1 MGWKGWLRVGGR
13 GYQVSSIRY
22 QVSGIKYQV
31 SSIRYQVS
39 GIKYQVSS
47 IRYQVRGGLNRMNLL
62 VIPHSLFLYQKVVRR
77 MQAAF
82 GQGGWGGN

>member
-22 QVSGIKYQV
+22 QVSGI
-31 SSIRYQVS
+31 
-39 GIKYQVSS
+39 
-47 IRYQVRGGLNRMNLL
+47 RYQVRGGLNQMNLL
-62 VIPHSLFLYQKVVRR
+62 VIHHSLFLYQKVVRR
-77 MQAAF
+77 IQAAF

>member
-1 MGWKGWLRVGGR
+1 MWVGKGGFGWAGG
-13 GYQVSSIRY
+13 G
-22 QVSGIKYQV
+22 
-31 SSIRYQVS
+31 IRYQVS

-77 MQAAF
+77 IQAAF